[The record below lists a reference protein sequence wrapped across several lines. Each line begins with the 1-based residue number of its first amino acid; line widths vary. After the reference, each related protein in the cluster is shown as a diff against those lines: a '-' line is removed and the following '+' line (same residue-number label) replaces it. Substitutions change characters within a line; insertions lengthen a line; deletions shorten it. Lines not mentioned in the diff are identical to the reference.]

1 MDLVTKY
8 LVRIWPT
15 GSEPPEMQQSEMSS
29 PESAADGQEGND
41 RAMIR
46 SIRNWAQQHAN
57 VSGERYSYEVC
68 RDSMVAAL
76 AGGGSNRVV
85 ERLASGTL
93 DPVQPPG

>member
-8 LVRIWPT
+8 LVRIWPA

-29 PESAADGQEGND
+29 PESGADGQEGND

-68 RDSMVAAL
+68 RDSMIAAL

-85 ERLASGTL
+85 ERIASGTL
-93 DPVQPPG
+93 DPVQPPA